1 MMTAQAP
8 DPKAGHGGA
17 HGWTRLPRP
26 LHRLINTDGR
36 RHPTENALAF
46 LSLGLAVVSLVS
58 ATQPSWHVAGSWAG
72 LVGALVGGFD
82 QYISKTRGERWIIVV
97 GLVGSALGF
106 ALNVANGGLA

>member
-1 MMTAQAP
+1 MSGTHAP
-8 DPKAGHGGA
+8 GPSGGHG
-17 HGWTRLPRP
+17 WNRLPGP

-36 RHPTENALAF
+36 RHPRENALAF
-46 LSLGLAVVSLVS
+46 LSLGLAVVSLVC
-58 ATQPSWHVAGSWAG
+58 ATQQGWHIAGSWAG
-72 LVGALVGGFD
+72 MVGAFAAGFD